1 MTNFIINKHNHYF
14 MLHNDVAK
22 MVDVSKLQ
30 DCKTFDRMET
40 FYEGVNQLFPEIDDT
55 QVLQGSY
62 IELWYDDENHIIVG
76 DHAFINHIE
85 FDADNFEE
93 LLSNY
98 QATEDDID

>member
-14 MLHNDVAK
+14 MLYNDVAK
-22 MVDVSKLQ
+22 MIDVSKLQ
-30 DCKTFDRMET
+30 DCETFDRMET
-40 FYEGVNQLFPEIDDT
+40 FYEGVNKRFPEIDDT

-62 IELWYDDENHIIVG
+62 IELWYDEENHIIVG
-76 DHAFINHIE
+76 DHTFINHIE